1 MGDWPNSDLNQAAK
15 FFGCKNILI
24 LCNHGTHTGAMK
36 NTPKVLPKEQRIFI
50 YTLSSLQSVGSC
62 LKLGF
67 FDK

>member
-36 NTPKVLPKEQRIFI
+36 NTPKVLPKEQRFFN
-50 YTLSSLQSVGSC
+50 LHHFPSLQSVGSC

-67 FDK
+67 F